1 MELQMRKD
9 QLAKDIE
16 DEDQKLEKI
25 LKKKNKLENFIS
37 EKISENKQAKRQL
50 EKEIED
56 IKARQEKR
64 RSEEIARNKIE
75 KLQPEN
81 LKLLEYIDGKIEAK
95 EKELECPVC
104 FEVASVPIFCC
115 DDQHIICSDCRPKV
129 STCPECRDPY
139 PAKPRRHRYAEK
151 AAEELA

>member
-1 MELQMRKD
+1 MKHFHD
-9 QLAKDIE
+9 
-16 DEDQKLEKI
+16 
-25 LKKKNKLENFIS
+25 
-37 EKISENKQAKRQL
+37 
-50 EKEIED
+50 EKESED
-56 IKARQEKR
+56 IKARQERQK
-64 RSEEIARNKIE
+64 SEEMARNKIE

-81 LKLLEYIDGKIEAK
+81 LRLLEYIDGKIEAK

-129 STCPECRDPY
+129 IYLDLETLFYVNNLFQVSTCPECRDPY

-151 AAEELA
+151 AAEELAGFRCERAKILDS